1 MNSLVLNDRFESGSL
16 GKDNR
21 AVPFSADLCTKK
33 NDCIFGGRFSS
44 GWPHLAGADQ
54 FVRKYSHSVHKQ
66 DSEFGLWLDS
76 FLLLLVF
83 FCLFLAVQ
91 TFSCASYMLISLVF
105 FSPTPFPQNNTCL
118 GYWCQVSW
126 PRCWVFDL
134 RVWQCL
140 GLSI

>member
-54 FVRKYSHSVHKQ
+54 FVKKYIVIQFTNKIQS
-66 DSEFGLWLDS
+66 
-76 FLLLLVF
+76 
-83 FCLFLAVQ
+83 LA
-91 TFSCASYMLISLVF
+91 C
-105 FSPTPFPQNNTCL
+105 
-118 GYWCQVSW
+118 G
-126 PRCWVFDL
+126 
-134 RVWQCL
+134 
-140 GLSI
+140 